1 MATEAQ
7 PTTTEPPAL
16 TPEAR
21 HLLDEARDQARRQI
35 AEAESHAERI
45 LEEARDQAA
54 ELTNAA
60 RGEVERKLEWARA
73 QASAII
79 NRAQESAEELL
90 NVAGSVAAR
99 KPSEPEDSGPGG
111 QGDKPVR

>member
-1 MATEAQ
+1 MAAEAH
-7 PTTTEPPAL
+7 PTTMEQA
-16 TPEAR
+16 
-21 HLLDEARDQARRQI
+21 ARRI
-35 AEAESHAERI
+35 AEAESRAERI

-90 NVAGSVAAR
+90 NAAESVAAR
-99 KPSEPEDSGPGG
+99 PPSEPEDSGPGG
-111 QGDKPVR
+111 KGGRPVR